1 MHKLDAQIEQ
11 RQVARVRALRQS
23 RDGAR
28 ASALLTQL
36 EQAARG
42 PENLMP
48 LLIECVEHDVTLG
61 EICHVLRS
69 VWGEYRPKYA

>member
-1 MHKLDAQIEQ
+1 MHKLDPQIEQ

-23 RDGAR
+23 RDGER
-28 ASALLTQL
+28 ASALLAQL

-42 PENLMP
+42 TANLMP
-48 LLIECVEHDVTLG
+48 LFIECVEHAVTLG
-61 EICHVLRS
+61 EICRVLRS